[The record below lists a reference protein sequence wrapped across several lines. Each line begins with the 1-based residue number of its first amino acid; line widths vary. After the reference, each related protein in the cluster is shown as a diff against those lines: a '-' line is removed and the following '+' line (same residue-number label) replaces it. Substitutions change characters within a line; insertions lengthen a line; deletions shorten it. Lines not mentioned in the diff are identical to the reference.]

1 MDCELDSIHLSENA
15 EEARFLLL
23 GCGGGC
29 QSELLFQLK
38 LKD

>member
-1 MDCELDSIHLSENA
+1 MDCELDAIHLSVTA
-15 EEARFLLL
+15 EEARFLPL

>member
-1 MDCELDSIHLSENA
+1 MDCELDAIHLSVTA
-15 EEARFLLL
+15 EARFLPL